1 MNLKELKDAIDTI
14 VENMSNNT
22 KMEDISVRIN
32 LSEPSICCRASVGV
46 ERIMMGFD
54 WEQNQ
59 LRIEPDKPIIKGYKR
74 RG

>member
-14 VENMSNNT
+14 AENMLNNANL
-22 KMEDISVRIN
+22 EDIDVRIN

-46 ERIMMGFD
+46 ENIMMGFD

-59 LRIEPDKPIIKGYKR
+59 LRIEPNESIIKGKIKR
-74 RG
+74 